1 MRSDRLR
8 WFGHVK
14 RREEGYVGKSVLKM
28 KILGKRRRGRPA
40 RRWMDV
46 IREDME
52 ELGLEEENAE
62 DRGKWRKLVHCGDA
76 A

>member
-1 MRSDRLR
+1 MSSARLT

-14 RREEGYVGKSVLKM
+14 RREEGHVGKRVLKM
-28 KILGKRRRGRPA
+28 KLRGKRRRGRPA

-52 ELGLEEENAE
+52 ELGLEEKDAE
-62 DRGKWRKLVHCGDA
+62 DRDKWRKLVRYGDPA
-76 A
+76 